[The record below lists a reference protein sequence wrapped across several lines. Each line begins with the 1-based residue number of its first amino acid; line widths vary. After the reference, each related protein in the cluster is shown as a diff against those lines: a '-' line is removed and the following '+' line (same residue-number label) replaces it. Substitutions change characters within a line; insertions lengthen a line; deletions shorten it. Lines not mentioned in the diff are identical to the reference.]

1 MKGKQWF
8 SINRAAAP
16 LGHLKGLS
24 WFSVATVVVRPTTRR
39 SLIAHLQ
46 DEAVALDVFNNAI
59 GSISFS
65 FEKLS
70 AR

>member
-16 LGHLKGLS
+16 LSHLQGLS
-24 WFSVATVVVRPTTRR
+24 WLSVATVVVRPRTMR
-39 SLIAHLQ
+39 SLITHLQ

-65 FEKLS
+65 FEDLC
-70 AR
+70 

>member
-16 LGHLKGLS
+16 LRYLQGLS
-24 WFSVATVVVRPTTRR
+24 WLSVATVVVRPRTMR
-39 SLIAHLQ
+39 SLITDLQ